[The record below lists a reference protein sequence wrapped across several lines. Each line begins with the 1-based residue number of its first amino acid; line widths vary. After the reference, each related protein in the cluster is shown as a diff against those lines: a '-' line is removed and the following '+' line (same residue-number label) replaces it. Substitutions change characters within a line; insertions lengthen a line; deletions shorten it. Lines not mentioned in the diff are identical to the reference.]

1 MDQTSETLRNNGG
14 GDGVDVTSW
23 VSVCPRGLCKVQ
35 QKRSGE
41 WALRAVATSG
51 DGPCMMFLCT
61 SLSQFK

>member
-35 QKRSGE
+35 QKRSEE
-41 WALRAVATSG
+41 WGLQAVAASG
-51 DGPCMMFLCT
+51 DGQGMMFLYT
-61 SLSQFK
+61 FSV